1 MEAAALAVGN
11 MQYSDWCDKQAAI
24 FSMVAVIPLVASDE
38 AGNHSPPATDLPL
51 GLIVFAIYI
60 LALTCYV
67 MCVSRRRNISGNIY

>member
-1 MEAAALAVGN
+1 
-11 MQYSDWCDKQAAI
+11 
-24 FSMVAVIPLVASDE
+24 MVAVIPLVASDE

-67 MCVSRRRNISGNIY
+67 ISWLLTPNGHPTQDPVASAGLPSDQSNQMGTQI

>member
-1 MEAAALAVGN
+1 
-11 MQYSDWCDKQAAI
+11 
-24 FSMVAVIPLVASDE
+24 MVAVIPLVASDE

-67 MCVSRRRNISGNIY
+67 MCVSRRRNISGSSGLGRAAVRSIKSDGDANLN